1 MRIEVDVTR
10 DDWQAYVRFYTQRVR
25 GHNRQAWLFL
35 TVTAAAV
42 CGVLWALDRLFDR
55 TIDPISTL
63 LGIGLVYAI
72 IFLYSRT
79 NQAAKAIPESWL
91 GRHVYEFLPDAVH
104 VQGSVG
110 TARYSWTSIREVCE
124 DPAYLY
130 LLLDNILAIV
140 LPKRS
145 MEAQGGA
152 DGVKAEIERL
162 RAFPA
167 TRVDVTPRI
176 SGEAGTVSHEPASG
190 AGVAKPKEPPARWAL
205 VGNLLAGLRLAMFL
219 PVRAQ
224 DFRPSAR
231 HVALFMLLS
240 LVAWLGVERLLAQG
254 EVYIGWYAVAEMG
267 WLVTVAVLSVLLLTP
282 GRYSPE
288 TTARLFTALAS
299 AAPFVLVAAIFA
311 LALPLEYPF
320 RLALELA
327 LVLYVLLVSVRAQRA
342 SINETRSLAI
352 ARGIVGIF
360 AVYFVFDTTVWE
372 RPEPWYSDSQSAESL
387 DQWQASE
394 RALFAQP
401 DLIDAAVERLSA
413 GKAGRTE
420 VYFVGFAGYGEQ
432 GVFEKEIRFA
442 NGALGKRID
451 LEGRSL
457 QLINAPD
464 RRGESMPLATA
475 SGLTRSLAGIA
486 RRMNVDED
494 VLLLFLTSHGSE
506 DAELSVSQGYLPL
519 DELDGRTLRTALDD
533 SGIRWRVIV
542 ISACHAGSFIPKLSD
557 ERTLIIAAAHA
568 DKSSFGC
575 SDERELTYFGEAFLR
590 DALPASSDLLDAF
603 ARAKELVT
611 AREIEEG
618 QEPSDPQLFV
628 GAQMKAKLAEMPLR
642 VEPAG
647 ASAVNAGHPPA
658 AVRP

>member
-1 MRIEVDVTR
+1 MRIEADFTR
-10 DDWQAYVRFYTQRVR
+10 DDWRAYVRFYTQRAR

-35 TVTAAAV
+35 IVMAAAV
-42 CGVLWALDRLFDR
+42 SVCLWVFDRLFDR

-63 LGIGLVYAI
+63 IGIVLVYGI
-72 IFLYSRT
+72 IFLLSRT

-91 GRHVYEFLPDAVH
+91 GRHVYELLPDALH
-104 VQGSVG
+104 TQGSAG
-110 TARYSWTSIREVCE
+110 TAQYPWTSIREVCE
-124 DPAYLY
+124 DPAYIY
-130 LLLDNILAIV
+130 LLLDNVLTIV
-140 LPKRS
+140 LPKRC
-145 MEAQGGA
+145 MEPQGGA
-152 DGVKAEIERL
+152 GAVKAEIERL
-162 RAFPA
+162 RAAPA
-167 TRVDVTPRI
+167 ASVDETTRI
-176 SGEAGTVSHEPASG
+176 AGAEGAVSSEPASG
-190 AGVAKPKEPPARWAL
+190 AEVAKPKESPAGWAFVRNL
-205 VGNLLAGLRLAMFL
+205 VAGLRLSMFL
-219 PVRAQ
+219 PVRAE
-224 DFRPSAR
+224 DFRPAAR
-231 HVALFMLLS
+231 QVALFILLS
-240 LVAWLGVERLLAQG
+240 LGAWLGVERLLAQG
-254 EVYIGWYAVAEMG
+254 EVYIGWYAVTEMG
-267 WLVTVAVLSVLLLTP
+267 WLVAIAVLSVLLLTP
-282 GRYSPE
+282 GRYSPG
-288 TTARLFTALAS
+288 TTARLLTALAS
-299 AAPFVLVAAIFA
+299 AAPFVLVVAMLA
-311 LALPLEYPF
+311 LALPLEHPF

-327 LVLYVLLVSVRAQRA
+327 LVLYVLLVMVRAQRV
-342 SINETRSLAI
+342 SIKETKSLAI
-352 ARGIVGIF
+352 AKGIVSIV
-360 AVYFVFDTTVWE
+360 AVCFVFDTTVWE
-372 RPEPWYSDSQSAESL
+372 RPEPWYSDNQTDESL
-387 DQWQASE
+387 EQWQASE
-394 RALFAQP
+394 RVLFAQP

-413 GKAGRTE
+413 GTAGKTE

-442 NGALGKRID
+442 DGAFGKRID

-457 QLINAPD
+457 QLVNSPD
-464 RRGESMPLATA
+464 RNGETMPLATA

-519 DELDGRTLRTALDD
+519 DELDGKTLRTALDD

-603 ARAKELVT
+603 ARARELVT
-611 AREIEEG
+611 ARETEEG

-628 GAQMKAKLAEMPLR
+628 GAQMKAKLAELPLR
-642 VEPAG
+642 VDA
-647 ASAVNAGHPPA
+647 AAARAANAGHPPA

>member
-1 MRIEVDVTR
+1 MRIEADFTR
-10 DDWQAYVRFYTQRVR
+10 DDWHAYVRFYTQRAR

-35 TVTAAAV
+35 ILMAAAV
-42 CGVLWALDRLFDR
+42 SVCLWVLDRLFDR
-55 TIDPISTL
+55 MIDPVSTL
-63 LGIGLVYAI
+63 IGIVLVYGI
-72 IFLYSRT
+72 IFVFSRT

-91 GRHVYEFLPDAVH
+91 GRHVYELLPDALH
-104 VQGSVG
+104 AQGSSG
-110 TARYSWTSIREVCE
+110 TARYPWSSIREVCE

-130 LLLDNILAIV
+130 LLLDNVLTIV
-140 LPKRS
+140 LPKRC
-145 MEAQGGA
+145 MEPHGGA
-152 DGVKAEIERL
+152 AAVKAEIERL
-162 RAFPA
+162 RAASAVEVEGPA
-167 TRVDVTPRI
+167 RSVVE
-176 SGEAGTVSHEPASG
+176 SGNASGEPASG
-190 AGVAKPKEPPARWAL
+190 TEVAKPKESPAGWVFIRNL
-205 VGNLLAGLRLAMFL
+205 VAGLRLAVFL
-219 PVRAQ
+219 PVRA
-224 DFRPSAR
+224 DDLRPSAR
-231 HVALFMLLS
+231 QVALFILLT
-240 LVAWLGVERLLAQG
+240 LAAWLGVERLLAEG
-254 EVYIGWYAVAEMG
+254 EVYIGWYAVTEMG
-267 WLVTVAVLSVLLLTP
+267 WLVAIAVLSVLLLTP
-282 GRYSPE
+282 GRYSAE
-288 TTARLFTALAS
+288 TTARLLTALAS
-299 AAPFVLVAAIFA
+299 AAPFVLVVAILA
-311 LALPLEYPF
+311 LAVPLEYPF

-327 LVLYVLLVSVRAQRA
+327 LVLYVLLVMVRAQRV

-352 ARGIVGIF
+352 AKGIVSIV
-360 AVYFVFDTTVWE
+360 AVCFVFDTTVWE
-372 RPEPWYSDSQSAESL
+372 RPEPWYSDNETDESL
-387 DQWQASE
+387 EHWQASE

-401 DLIDAAVERLSA
+401 DLIDAAVERAAVGTA
-413 GKAGRTE
+413 GKTE

-442 NGALGKRID
+442 NGAFGKRID

-457 QLINAPD
+457 RLVNSPD
-464 RRGESMPLATA
+464 RNGETMTLATA

-486 RRMNVDED
+486 RRMNVEED

-519 DELDGRTLRTALDD
+519 DELDGETLRRALDD

-542 ISACHAGSFIPKLSD
+542 ISACHAGSFIPKLSN

-590 DALPASSDLLDAF
+590 DALPASRDLLDAF

-628 GAQMKAKLAEMPLR
+628 GAQMKAKLAEVPLR
-642 VEPAG
+642 VDAVA
-647 ASAVNAGHPPA
+647 ASAADAGTPPA